1 MKAVPKSLF
10 KFILIFVVF
19 SVLSLTAAA
28 CTSSPEDDNHATNN
42 DHAHEGNEGDDHS
55 HDEGSTTIGGEEA
68 KIDHHGNPVFDEE
81 ERVYEQYIQDGV
93 SVEFTVENF
102 LGVGGR
108 GGELAPRIVESEH
121 AVLQFNI
128 TSSENGEQ
136 LTNLR
141 PAVWLD
147 LAGESMTEEA
157 CKAQVQ
163 GYLSG
168 NLEARP
174 IVDLNSYFILG
185 MNKDNTIS
193 VIDPMVD
200 VAGMTNLFA
209 IILLQGTPEDWAMT
223 GDQLKL
229 FVTMPDLNKIA
240 IIDLDSFQVVANI
253 EVSGRPVHVAI
264 QPDGRYA
271 WVGMDSD
278 KRRESS
284 VAVIDV
290 AGQSLV
296 TEIASGAGTHNFAFS
311 PDSHYAYVTNSDA
324 GTLSIIDT
332 QSLEVVK
339 DLEVGN
345 QPVSVAVAPSSGV
358 IYVADQASGMI
369 YVIDGSLMEPTD
381 GMVAA
386 PGLLNVDISP
396 DGKWGV
402 ASNPAAQ
409 EIYLFEVQ
417 ANRMTHVMPVK
428 GEPDQITFTDSAAY
442 VRSNSSPAVFVIPF
456 AEIDPVGNVSLLT
469 VPIGTLP
476 PSSAETTSTASAVFP
491 VPDGKAVLVANPAD
505 DKIYF
510 YSEGSQSALGGYQ
523 GHTLVPRAVQV
534 VDRSLKERSPG
545 VYTGGIRIP
554 RSGDLMVAI
563 LLDDPQL
570 VHCFKFT
577 AKPSDDLASA
587 GSGIK
592 PVMEFLNDD
601 QPKTGQLFSLQVK
614 LTDEVTGEPIS
625 EAEDLIVLARVL
637 AGNWNDRVTAT
648 NLGDGLYEFQL
659 SFPNPGK
666 YNLFFVVPSLG
677 INFDQLPQR
686 AVQVTAE

>member
-68 KIDHHGNPVFDEE
+68 KIDHHGNPVFEEE

-108 GGELAPRIVESEH
+108 GGELAPRIIESEH

-128 TSSENGEQ
+128 TSSENGEH

-253 EVSGRPVHVAI
+253 DGRPVHVAI

-290 AGQSLV
+290 ADQSLV
-296 TEIASGAGTHNFAFS
+296 TEIASGTGTHNIAFS

-345 QPVSVAVAPSSGV
+345 QPVSVAVAPSCDLCS
-358 IYVADQASGMI
+358 
-369 YVIDGSLMEPTD
+369 
-381 GMVAA
+381 
-386 PGLLNVDISP
+386 
-396 DGKWGV
+396 
-402 ASNPAAQ
+402 
-409 EIYLFEVQ
+409 
-417 ANRMTHVMPVK
+417 R
-428 GEPDQITFTDSAAY
+428 
-442 VRSNSSPAVFVIPF
+442 
-456 AEIDPVGNVSLLT
+456 
-469 VPIGTLP
+469 
-476 PSSAETTSTASAVFP
+476 PS
-491 VPDGKAVLVANPAD
+491 
-505 DKIYF
+505 
-510 YSEGSQSALGGYQ
+510 
-523 GHTLVPRAVQV
+523 
-534 VDRSLKERSPG
+534 
-545 VYTGGIRIP
+545 
-554 RSGDLMVAI
+554 
-563 LLDDPQL
+563 
-570 VHCFKFT
+570 
-577 AKPSDDLASA
+577 
-587 GSGIK
+587 
-592 PVMEFLNDD
+592 
-601 QPKTGQLFSLQVK
+601 
-614 LTDEVTGEPIS
+614 
-625 EAEDLIVLARVL
+625 
-637 AGNWNDRVTAT
+637 
-648 NLGDGLYEFQL
+648 
-659 SFPNPGK
+659 
-666 YNLFFVVPSLG
+666 
-677 INFDQLPQR
+677 
-686 AVQVTAE
+686 